1 MSFIGRVPA
10 NAALTASDLAD
21 GIITTD
27 KLAADAVTD
36 AKIAD
41 DVVGTEHL
49 TAGEVDATAI
59 ANNAI
64 TLAKMAHGTDGNIIS
79 FDANGA
85 PVAIATGNDGQV
97 LTSAG
102 AGAPPAF
109 ETAGAGGAWEFVSRN
124 AVGGSAV
131 ASIVINNLST
141 SGENYFLVWNGID
154 SVAGGNEDMLI
165 QISSDNGSNFITS
178 GYKSANFQHYSDGG
192 EDSYSATA
200 GFSISENQTNNGT
213 NEGNTGFA
221 YLYNLQVGQ
230 KAMIVG
236 QNVVVG
242 DNNRVRANTYGGLY
256 DAGDAAYNAI
266 RFIAQSGNISA
277 STKSFISVYKQIIA

>member
-1 MSFIGRVPA
+1 MSEIKVDTVAEKTSA
-10 NAALTASDLAD
+10 NGVTVDGLSIKDSKLVTANSVVETNLT
-21 GIITTD
+21 
-27 KLAADAVTD
+27 
-36 AKIAD
+36 
-41 DVVGTEHL
+41 
-49 TAGEVDATAI
+49 
-59 ANNAI
+59 NNI
-64 TLAKMAHGTDGNIIS
+64 VTLAKMASGTDGNIIS
-79 FDANGA
+79 YDASGN

-97 LTSAG
+97 LTSTG
-102 AGAPPAF
+102 AGSPPAF
-109 ETAGAGGAWEFVSRN
+109 ETAGAGGAWEFVQRN

-131 ASIVINNLST
+131 GSIIINNLST
-141 SGENYFLVWNGID
+141 SGENYFLMWNGID

-165 QISSDNGSNFITS
+165 QISSNNGSSFITS
-178 GYKSANFQHYSDGG
+178 GYLSANFQHYSDGG
-192 EDSYSATA
+192 EDSYSASA

-242 DNNRVRANTYGGLY
+242 DSNRVRANTYGGLY
-256 DAGDAAYNAI
+256 DDDDAAYNAI

-277 STKSFISVYKQIIA
+277 SDKSFISVYKQIIA